1 MPLPFLGLL
10 AGGIGRSLLMGSARG
25 GLSGSMAMR
34 SQAGG
39 SGGGGLLQ
47 NLMASSGGGEAPES
61 QGLTGTAKRD
71 FFALGKE
78 MTNKFEGNDK
88 QRQDQREANTKG
100 PKPMM
105 KILGQMAGK
114 AKGIAGLNIS
124 MAAFARSSSLFQSS
138 MGAFNQVMGSYADMF
153 FAPFAPY
160 VFKFVGFLASG
171 IEGFG
176 KMWSFIVKWNIFLYK
191 ITQMFNPMRFVL
203 KLILDNWDAIW
214 GFISKPFEGLGNWL
228 TKQTWWTPL
237 ISLMSDPTSFIYDVL
252 TNIDLSSLWKK
263 LDWSTLWTGLGQ
275 SDWVLNI
282 MTLIG
287 NILES
292 LRLKGLAEGV
302 KNYVGVQEVMKATNL
317 TMAQAD
323 FLVNSP
329 PPKNQSIYGTE
340 FEFGGWG
347 TGGSGDPAID
357 IHNRSV
363 AQSNDISVSRVLSD
377 VTDIAENVSNTA
389 VTGAIGF
396 ASTAAKTIKGIL
408 NFDSLWGHD

>member
-34 SQAGG
+34 SQTGG

-47 NLMASSGGGEAPES
+47 NLMASGGGGEAPES
-61 QGLTGTAKRD
+61 QGIDNKSKRD

-78 MTNKFEGNDK
+78 MTNKFEGSDK
-88 QRQDQREANTKG
+88 QRQDQRDANTKG

-114 AKGIAGLNIS
+114 AKGIAGLNLS
-124 MAAFARSSSLFQSS
+124 MAALARSSSLMQSS
-138 MGAFNQVMGSYADMF
+138 TGAFNQVMGAYADMF

-160 VFKFVGFLASG
+160 VFKFVGFLAGG

-176 KMWSFIVKWNIFLYK
+176 KIWAWFVKSMLPWENLMGSMKGIGEMVGLVV
-191 ITQMFNPMRFVL
+191 N
-203 KLILDNWDAIW
+203 NWDAIW
-214 GFISKPFEGLGNWL
+214 GFISKPYKLLGDWLKGQPWWEGFTSGISTFFNNTESFILG
-228 TKQTWWTPL
+228 L
-237 ISLMSDPTSFIYDVL
+237 ISGI
-252 TNIDLSSLWKK
+252 
-263 LDWSTLWTGLGQ
+263 DWSGLWTGLGQ

-317 TMAQAD
+317 TKSQAD
-323 FLVNSP
+323 FLVNST
-329 PPKNQSIYGTE
+329 PPKNPSIYGTE
-340 FEFGGWG
+340 SEFGGWG

-357 IHNRSV
+357 LHNMAV
-363 AQSNDISVSRVLSD
+363 AQSNDISVSNVLSGTSNLVEIASSVGAGIIGNAVESAKGFVGD
-377 VTDIAENVSNTA
+377 VLGEFSMF
-389 VTGAIGF
+389 GW
-396 ASTAAKTIKGIL
+396 K
-408 NFDSLWGHD
+408 